1 MLDVV
6 SYRQLSTCPIDD
18 AVRAWNDGFAD
29 YYSDM
34 TTTTD
39 YFELRMRQ
47 DGIVPEAST
56 VAYAADR
63 PVGIVLNAI
72 ADVDGIR
79 QAWNGGTAVAADY
92 RGTGVAREMLRRAI
106 ESYVEHK
113 VRLATLEARS
123 QNARAIALYAHFG
136 YRSSGEL
143 HGLVCR
149 QPHLAPG
156 SDGVTVDF
164 VAPERLSS
172 VPFYRKRANW
182 LTLWPNAAGANA
194 VIALRRA
201 APVAYV
207 LYRRMQPAK
216 SAGPSIRLLQAECSD
231 DGSALRNALA
241 ALFAHHR
248 DVSEYLAYN
257 IPGANRRGLTV
268 LREAGFEPAWDQ
280 VWMTREFV
288 I

>member
-6 SYRQLSTCPIDD
+6 SYRPLSTCPIDD

-29 YYSDM
+29 YYSDL

-47 DGIVPEAST
+47 DGIAAEASIL
-56 VAYAADR
+56 AYAADR

-72 ADVDGIR
+72 ADVHGIR

-106 ESYVEHK
+106 ASYGEHK
-113 VRLATLEARS
+113 VQLATLEARS
-123 QNARAIALYAHFG
+123 QNARAIALYAQFG

-143 HGLVCR
+143 HGLAAR
-149 QPHLAPG
+149 QPHLEAG
-156 SDGVTVDF
+156 SDGATVEF

-172 VPFYRKRANW
+172 VPFYRTRANW
-182 LTLWPNAAGANA
+182 LTLWPNAVGASA
-194 VIALRRA
+194 VIATRGG
-201 APVAYV
+201 APSAYV

-231 DGSALRNALA
+231 DEPALRSALA

-248 DVSEYLAYN
+248 EVPEYLAYN
-257 IPGANRRGLTV
+257 IPATNRRGLTV

-280 VWMTREFV
+280 IWMTREFV